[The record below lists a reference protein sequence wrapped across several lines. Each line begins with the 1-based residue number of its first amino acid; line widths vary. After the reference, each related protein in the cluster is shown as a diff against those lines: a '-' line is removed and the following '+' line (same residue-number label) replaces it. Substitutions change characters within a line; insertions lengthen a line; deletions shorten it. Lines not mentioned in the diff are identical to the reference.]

1 MDKTPVPQG
10 FVVLSQAVPDLLI
23 DLKYCYDDNLLGR
36 PLAGYAPDGL
46 AVVTRECA
54 LALKEIAKALTDVKL
69 LKAFNVKAPKLMV
82 LEAYRPQMAG
92 DDFWEWSQSDCQ
104 KTKEAYY
111 PNVNK
116 ADFFEL
122 GYIVRRSS
130 HTRGSTVDVTLVDT
144 HRAQYRHV
152 DFGTPFDFMDELS
165 HPANQGVSAEA
176 FNNRQRL
183 KNLMNEFGFKGIDQ
197 EWWHFTL
204 ENEPFPDTY
213 FNFPVINYA
222 A

>member
-1 MDKTPVPQG
+1 MTKHLLPPG
-10 FVVLSQAVPDLLI
+10 FVVLSRRVPNLII

-36 PLAGYAPDGL
+36 PLAGYAKDGQ
-46 AVVTRECA
+46 AVVTVECA
-54 LALKEIAKALTDVKL
+54 NALEKITHALLD
-69 LKAFNVKAPKLMV
+69 PKLAEQLGAKSPKLVV

-104 KTKEAYY
+104 KTKAAYY

-116 ADFFEL
+116 KDFFDL

-130 HTRGSTVDVTLVDT
+130 HTRGSTVDVTIVDT
-144 HRAQYRHV
+144 ANNQMRYL

-165 HPANQGVSAEA
+165 HPDNKNVSKDAY
-176 FNNRQRL
+176 NNRQTL
-183 KNLMNEFGFKGIDQ
+183 KNLMAEFGFLGIPQ

-204 ENEPFPDTY
+204 QNEPFPDTY
-213 FNFPVINYA
+213 FNFQVAKYES
-222 A
+222 

>member
-1 MDKTPVPQG
+1 MKKPSVPEG
-10 FVVLSQAVPDLLI
+10 FVVLSQAVPNLLI
-23 DLKYCYDDNLLGR
+23 DLKYGYDDNLLGR
-36 PLAGYAPDGL
+36 PLAGYAPDGV
-46 AVVTRECA
+46 AIVTQECA
-54 LALKEIAKALTDVKL
+54 HALSEIAKALTDTKF
-69 LKAFNVKAPKLMV
+69 LKSFKVKAPKLV
-82 LEAYRPQMAG
+82 ILEAYRPQMAG

-130 HTRGSTVDVTLVDT
+130 HSRGSTVDVTIVDT
-144 HRAQYRHV
+144 YRAEYRHV
-152 DFGTPFDFMDELS
+152 DFGTPFDYMDELS
-165 HPANQGVSAEA
+165 HPNSKAVSPEV
-176 FNNRQRL
+176 FNNRQLL
-183 KNLMNEFGFKGIDQ
+183 KNLMAEFGFKGIDQ

>member
-1 MDKTPVPQG
+1 MKKPIVPEG
-10 FVVLSQAVPDLLI
+10 FVVLSQAVPNVLI

-36 PLAGYAPDGL
+36 PLAGYAPDGV
-46 AVVTRECA
+46 AVVTMECA
-54 LALKEIAKALTDVKL
+54 RALSEIAKALTDPKL
-69 LKAFNVKAPKLMV
+69 MQALKVQAPKLMV

-92 DDFWEWSQSDCQ
+92 DDFWEWSHSDCQ

-122 GYIVRRSS
+122 GYIAKHSS
-130 HTRGSTVDVTLVDT
+130 HTRGSTVDVTIVDT
-144 HRAQYRHV
+144 FRAQYRHV

-165 HPANQGVSAEA
+165 HPANTAVSPEA
-176 FNNRQRL
+176 YHNRHIL
-183 KNLMNEFGFKGIDQ
+183 KNLMAEFGFKGIDQ

>member
-1 MDKTPVPQG
+1 MTKASVPEG
-10 FVVLSQAVPDLLI
+10 FVVLSQAVPNLLI

-36 PLAGYAPDGL
+36 PLAGYAPDGV
-46 AVVTRECA
+46 AIVTHECA
-54 LALKEIAKALTDVKL
+54 HALAEIAKSLTDPKIMRAL
-69 LKAFNVKAPKLMV
+69 NVKAPKLVV

-92 DDFWEWSQSDCQ
+92 DDFWQWSQSDCQ

-116 ADFFEL
+116 GDFFEL

-130 HTRGSTVDVTLVDT
+130 HSRGSTVDVTIVDT
-144 HRAQYRHV
+144 YRAEYRHV
-152 DFGTPFDFMDELS
+152 DFGTPFDYMDELS
-165 HPANQGVSAEA
+165 HPNSKAVSPEV
-176 FNNRQRL
+176 FNNRQLL
-183 KNLMNEFGFKGIDQ
+183 KNLMAEFGFKGIDQ